1 MAGENGNYWPG
12 FVDALSNMVMAMIF
26 VVMTFVVVV
35 FNAMQNNA
43 KALESKVKAQ
53 TQVIVSDKKTISE
66 LLIENKILKNSSAS
80 DGKCATPITAAA
92 SKVDSVMTD
101 PPSIVT
107 DEKFAS
113 TTTSTGP
120 SPMVV

>member
-43 KALESKVKAQ
+43 KALES
-53 TQVIVSDKKTISE
+53 
-66 LLIENKILKNSSAS
+66 
-80 DGKCATPITAAA
+80 
-92 SKVDSVMTD
+92 
-101 PPSIVT
+101 
-107 DEKFAS
+107 
-113 TTTSTGP
+113 
-120 SPMVV
+120 